1 MGFKALVQQGIDW
14 AKEKISDKLPN
25 SDSSQGSPNSVY
37 KIIQEAAKTIPTA
50 KGGGPFYK
58 VSAKDWY
65 QTYPYRFKIQ
75 VGDKDTYYSLPI
87 PPEALAYQMV
97 SASQL
102 IPTLGGV
109 VEETSATVFWQI
121 TLSGTTGIAINRRFS
136 EEKDQLDLPASQEQN
151 FRKILKGGVLANTF
165 NKAANIY
172 NAVTGIAGA
181 GYSATGI
188 LGALEGL
195 ASTAQRFNT
204 SAVKTELAP
213 SDAGQKVADMF
224 NIDLSPVREG
234 DSATNGYVE
243 IHLLHN
249 FLNAYSHLKEQN
261 PENTKL
267 FFESHKD
274 NMQWQVI
281 IKAFSFQKNA
291 AQPYLYRYNIAL
303 QGFNLREVGAAD
315 RVVVD
320 RFGPDGDLGG
330 VNSFTLTGA
339 MERANS
345 LTNKLSSWSGA
356 ANLISSKPPII

>member
-25 SDSSQGSPNSVY
+25 STSNSKTNSVY
-37 KIIQEAAKTIPTA
+37 GLIQSIPTTDTN
-50 KGGGPFYK
+50 KGPFYK

-65 QTYPYRFKIQ
+65 QTYPYRFKIKH
-75 VGDKDTYYSLPI
+75 GDKVTYYSLPI

-121 TLSGTTGIAINRRFS
+121 TLSGTTGIAIGRRYS

-151 FRKILKGGVLANTF
+151 FRKILKGGILANTF

-172 NAVTGIAGA
+172 NAVAGVAAA
-181 GYSATGI
+181 GYSANGMLGI
-188 LGALEGL
+188 LEGL

-224 NIDLSPVREG
+224 NIDLSPIRNG

-249 FLNAYSHLKEQN
+249 FLNAYSHLKETN
-261 PENTKL
+261 PNTTEL

-281 IKAFSFQKNA
+281 VKAFSFQKNA
-291 AQPYLYRYNIAL
+291 AQPYLYRYSIAL
-303 QGFNLREVGAAD
+303 QGFDLKEVGED
-315 RVVVD
+315 GGRVAID

-330 VNSFTLTGA
+330 VNSFTLSGA
-339 MERANS
+339 MERAQS
-345 LTNKLSSWSGA
+345 LTRKITTNPLG
-356 ANLISSKPPII
+356 LIASKPPII

>member
-14 AKEKISDKLPN
+14 VKEKATGKP
-25 SDSSQGSPNSVY
+25 PNSVSNKKTNSVY
-37 KIIQEAAKTIPTA
+37 ALLQEAAKSVPA
-50 KGGGPFYK
+50 AENGGSFYK

-75 VGDKDTYYSLPI
+75 HGDNVTYYSLPI
-87 PPEALAYQMV
+87 PPEALAYQMI

-121 TLSGTTGIAINRRFS
+121 TLSGTTGIAISRKYS
-136 EEKDQLDLPASQEQN
+136 EDKDELDLPASQEQN
-151 FRKILKGGVLANTF
+151 FRRVLKGGILANTF
-165 NKAANIY
+165 NKAANAY
-172 NAVTGIAGA
+172 NAVAGVVGA
-181 GYSATGI
+181 GYSANGM
-188 LGALEGL
+188 LGLLEGL

-204 SAVKTELAP
+204 SAVKTQLA
-213 SDAGQKVADMF
+213 SSGAGQKVADML
-224 NIDLSPVREG
+224 NIDLSSFREG
-234 DSATNGYVE
+234 DAATNGYVE

-249 FLNAYSHLKEQN
+249 FLNAYSHIKEKN

-281 IKAFSFQKNA
+281 VKAFNFQKNA
-291 AQPYLYRYNIAL
+291 AQPYLYRYSIAL
-303 QGFNLREVGAAD
+303 QGFDLKEVGAEG
-315 RVVVD
+315 RVAVD

-330 VNSFTLTGA
+330 VNSFTLSGA
-339 MERANS
+339 MERAQS
-345 LTNKLSSWSGA
+345 LTRKITTNPLG
-356 ANLISSKPPII
+356 LIASKPPII